1 MIYLLKIFYFGG
13 TKMWFQKKKQE
24 EAANRRLM
32 EQMSE
37 NLDKLQKRNEEIS
50 KQQQTDTGVM
60 DRLEKAVSS
69 MGEQL
74 EVLKDGQ
81 KEQERLISCQSDS
94 FQGLLEQ
101 TQRQQEEKEYYI
113 REVQDF
119 QQKEQIMLAV
129 IVCCREQMGLL
140 RQQIAK
146 DNSIE
151 EDKKKEWEKQFE
163 IMNRETTRFMRPC
176 GLEEVGIVGE
186 EVNYDIHEIL
196 SVIETESEEEAN
208 TVAEVYSQ
216 GLLSGGH
223 VIKKAKVVVYQ
234 LLTT

>member
-1 MIYLLKIFYFGG
+1 
-13 TKMWFQKKKQE
+13 MWFQKKKQE

-81 KEQERLISCQSDS
+81 KEQERLINCQSDS

-151 EDKKKEWEKQFE
+151 DDKKKEWEKQFE

>member
-1 MIYLLKIFYFGG
+1 
-13 TKMWFQKKKQE
+13 MWFQKKKQE

-113 REVQDF
+113 R
-119 QQKEQIMLAV
+119 
-129 IVCCREQMGLL
+129 
-140 RQQIAK
+140 
-146 DNSIE
+146 
-151 EDKKKEWEKQFE
+151 
-163 IMNRETTRFMRPC
+163 
-176 GLEEVGIVGE
+176 
-186 EVNYDIHEIL
+186 
-196 SVIETESEEEAN
+196 
-208 TVAEVYSQ
+208 
-216 GLLSGGH
+216 
-223 VIKKAKVVVYQ
+223 
-234 LLTT
+234 

>member
-1 MIYLLKIFYFGG
+1 
-13 TKMWFQKKKQE
+13 
-24 EAANRRLM
+24 
-32 EQMSE
+32 
-37 NLDKLQKRNEEIS
+37 
-50 KQQQTDTGVM
+50 
-60 DRLEKAVSS
+60 
-69 MGEQL
+69 
-74 EVLKDGQ
+74 
-81 KEQERLISCQSDS
+81 
-94 FQGLLEQ
+94 
-101 TQRQQEEKEYYI
+101 
-113 REVQDF
+113 
-119 QQKEQIMLAV
+119 MLAV
-129 IVCCREQMGLL
+129 IVCCRELMGLL

-146 DNSIE
+146 YNSIAD
-151 EDKKKEWEKQFE
+151 DKKKEWEKQFE

>member
-1 MIYLLKIFYFGG
+1 
-13 TKMWFQKKKQE
+13 MWFQKKKQE

-101 TQRQQEEKEYYI
+101 TQRQQEEKEYY
-113 REVQDF
+113 
-119 QQKEQIMLAV
+119 K
-129 IVCCREQMGLL
+129 
-140 RQQIAK
+140 
-146 DNSIE
+146 
-151 EDKKKEWEKQFE
+151 
-163 IMNRETTRFMRPC
+163 T
-176 GLEEVGIVGE
+176 
-186 EVNYDIHEIL
+186 
-196 SVIETESEEEAN
+196 
-208 TVAEVYSQ
+208 
-216 GLLSGGH
+216 
-223 VIKKAKVVVYQ
+223 
-234 LLTT
+234 